1 MRREPYNYKRE
12 RDSVCS
18 GYNEPPVLT
27 NESAELCQVTGRG
40 PMRGESP
47 TPAPPAA
54 PGTRAVSVS
63 EESPRCE
70 DTAQLSSEITNENE
84 SEARA
89 WVRSVS
95 NNSEGWTT
103 TSTTSLCPAV
113 SADYQG
119 SCGEERTES
128 SDTACDTKTPGM
140 AEVKT
145 ETQPGF
151 KRNSFLRRS
160 DSYRRAKTSTVLLT
174 PELDKRKSVELSNNN
189 NKSPADLITSP
200 APAPAPANKPEKPK
214 NNFFRSLRSSLSFS
228 SLRVKKSQQRPRLN
242 ISNPLEA
249 RNAGAREVI
258 ILFLYH
264 LHRPYNLSPLPHLP
278 QLPPVF
284 SPCIQ
289 MNYLLE
295 RESTIL

>member
-1 MRREPYNYKRE
+1 M
-12 RDSVCS
+12 
-18 GYNEPPVLT
+18 LT
-27 NESAELCQVTGRG
+27 NEGAELCQVTGRG

-63 EESPRCE
+63 EESPQCE

-84 SEARA
+84 SE
-89 WVRSVS
+89 VRSSVS

-103 TSTTSLCPAV
+103 TSPGPKV
-113 SADYQG
+113 SAGYQG
-119 SCGEERTES
+119 SCGGERTES

-145 ETQPGF
+145 ETQSGF

-200 APAPAPANKPEKPK
+200 APAPAPVPANKPEKPK

-249 RNAGAREVI
+249 QNAGKREVI
-258 ILFLYH
+258 IL
-264 LHRPYNLSPLPHLP
+264 
-278 QLPPVF
+278 
-284 SPCIQ
+284 
-289 MNYLLE
+289 
-295 RESTIL
+295 